1 MISGVEHGVRHLRCF
16 TPYYS
21 LTVPV
26 QNTNK
31 DEKTT
36 TAMIKTNKRILTAI
50 LLCCLSTAMLA
61 VPALKG
67 IKKTIVLDDGTKVE
81 VELKGDEFCS
91 WWQAEDGTCYSKSAE
106 DNSYRIVDVKAR
118 LAEVRHL
125 RVAENTAN
133 KERLAKA
140 RAAKASGRLGGSY
153 TGTKRGI
160 IILVNF
166 ADTKF
171 GFGHNQAFYD
181 RVANEE
187 NFTHTL
193 GFVASVHDYY
203 KTQSN
208 GKFDIKFD
216 VVGPYTLP
224 QKYAYYG
231 AHDNTK
237 VDKRPGTMIATACKL
252 ADPDVDFSNY
262 DWDGDGYVEQVFVL
276 YAGDGENSNANDD
289 LVWPH
294 KGQLSKSDNGSAYVS
309 GDNGACVNVYAC
321 ASEYTSIVTSL
332 GVKRNIDGIGT
343 ICHEYSHCLG
353 LCDMYD
359 TAGTGNYG
367 MGKYD
372 IMSAGNYNGNSF
384 YPANFTAYEKWMSGW
399 LEPTELSTPTTVKGM
414 ASTGQDYGQAFVIYN
429 EAFPDEY
436 YLLENR
442 QTGTDLFDSKLPG
455 SGLMIMHCDYK
466 EAIWNNNEINST
478 VNYSSMYG
486 DIYKDWDNDH
496 ERFTFF
502 NADPTQLKDYALY
515 PANGNNALTD
525 TSLPAAKLYNSRAF
539 MGKPITDIV
548 QNADGTIDFNFM
560 GGSDKNIVNG
570 IQHVDNNDSKT
581 VHAAYTIDG
590 RKISPESRTLPH
602 GLYIING
609 KKVVR

>member
-1 MISGVEHGVRHLRCF
+1 
-16 TPYYS
+16 
-21 LTVPV
+21 
-26 QNTNK
+26 
-31 DEKTT
+31 
-36 TAMIKTNKRILTAI
+36 MIKTNKIILTAI
-50 LLCCLSTAMLA
+50 LLSCISTFMLA

-67 IKKTIVLDDGTKVE
+67 IKKTIVLEDGEKID
-81 VELKGDEFCS
+81 VELKGDEYCS
-91 WWQAEDGTCYSKSAE
+91 WWEAKDGTCYSKAAE
-106 DNSYRIVDVKAR
+106 DNSYRIIDVKAK
-118 LAEVRHL
+118 LAETHYL
-125 RVAENTAN
+125 RIAENTAN
-133 KERLAKA
+133 MERLSKA
-140 RAAKASGRLGGSY
+140 RAAKKSGQLGGSY
-153 TGTKRGI
+153 IGTKRGI
-160 IILVNF
+160 IILLNF

-171 GFGHNQAFYD
+171 GLGQNQAFYD

-208 GKFDIKFD
+208 GQFDIKFD

-224 QKYAYYG
+224 QKYSYHG
-231 AHDNTK
+231 AHDNSK

-252 ADPDVDFSNY
+252 ADADVNFSNY

-276 YAGDGENSNANDD
+276 YAGDGENSNADEN
-289 LVWPH
+289 LIWPH
-294 KGQLSKSDNGSAYVS
+294 KGQLSKSDNGSSYVS
-309 GDNGACVNVYAC
+309 DDNGTCVNVYAC
-321 ASEYTSIVTSL
+321 ASEYTSIVTSV

-384 YPANFTAYEKWMSGW
+384 YPANFTAYEKWMAGW
-399 LEPTELSTPTTVKGM
+399 LEPIELSTPTTVKGI
-414 ASTGQDYGQAFVIYN
+414 AATGQSYGQAFVIYN
-429 EAFPDEY
+429 ETHPDEF
-436 YLLENR
+436 YLIENR
-442 QTGTDLFDSKLPG
+442 QTSTDLFDSKLPG

-466 EAIWNNNEINST
+466 ESIWNNNEINAI

-502 NADPTQLKDYALY
+502 NADPTQINDYALY

-525 TSLPAAKLYNSRAF
+525 TSTPSAKLYNNRAY

-560 GGSDKNIVNG
+560 GGSDKNIVNVRL
-570 IQHVDNNDSKT
+570 HVDNDRYETGQS
-581 VHAAYTIDG
+581 AYTIDG
-590 RKISPESRTLPH
+590 KRVIPGNGKVTH
-602 GLYIING
+602 GLYIMNG